1 MDITYQL
8 MIPVLLWIQKFTHS
22 YGLSIIVLT
31 LLVRAVVWPLVA
43 ASTKNMKRMQ
53 QLQPKMKVIQARYK
67 EDPELLQKKVM
78 AFYAKN
84 KVNPVTGCLPMI
96 IQLPLLFALFGTFNG
111 PPFGDKAI
119 DVKVVVME
127 AKDVASDPSK
137 LHRNETSGSNSPYVS
152 PDGKCAKVIV
162 FPGDSTVTEGQ
173 SMDFAT
179 RAVDGEL
186 PADFKVRW
194 DIRKGANFAQTDD
207 AFIGPDGHA
216 TFTKKG
222 EYRVEGVVD
231 GVAKNDSFGP
241 ITSLG
246 KKKVGADLLK
256 PENWDLVF
264 LIVTF
269 GVSMYFSSKIS
280 MAGTTKPED
289 MDENQ
294 RMQADTMKYLP
305 LGMTVSFFFMP
316 LPTGVYLYMV
326 VSNIVQTL
334 QTWLLMQ
341 GPVEPLVDP
350 DDEPDPSGDSP
361 SWSTPGGTES
371 GTESKQNS
379 SKESTKGSP
388 KNSARSSNGSGK
400 TIDIGPAPK
409 NGKTDPGAK
418 IKFNQ
423 ADPVGEAVEKRK
435 PTKKK
440 KKK

>member
-8 MIPVLLWIQKFTHS
+8 MIPVLLWIHKFTQS

-31 LLVRAVVWPLVA
+31 LLVRVIVWPLVA
-43 ASTKNMKRMQ
+43 ASTKNMKKMQ
-53 QLQPKMKVIQARYK
+53 LLQPKMKAIQARYK
-67 EDPELLQKKVM
+67 DDPELLQKKVM
-78 AFYAKN
+78 EFYKVN
-84 KVNPVTGCLPMI
+84 KTNPVTGCLPMI

-111 PPFGDKAI
+111 PPFGDRPV
-119 DVKVVVME
+119 DVKVTVMDAQE
-127 AKDVASDPSK
+127 AAKDPAK
-137 LHRNETSGSNSPYVS
+137 IHRNETSGSNSPYVS
-152 PDGKCAKVIV
+152 PNGQCAKVVV
-162 FPGDSTVTEGQ
+162 FPGESTVTEGQ
-173 SMDFAT
+173 SIDFAT

-194 DIRKGANFAQTDD
+194 DIRKGSNYAPKDE
-207 AFIGPDGHA
+207 AFIEQDGHA

-222 EYRVEGVVD
+222 EYRVEGVVE
-231 GVAKNDSFGP
+231 GIAKSDSFLFV
-241 ITSLG
+241 TSLG
-246 KKKVGADLLK
+246 KKPTGPELLK
-256 PENWDLVF
+256 PQNWDQVF
-264 LIVTF
+264 LIVLF

-305 LGMTVSFFFMP
+305 LGMTVSFLFMP

-341 GPVEPLVDP
+341 GPVEPLIDP
-350 DDEPDPSGDSP
+350 DDLDGSSGTGAGTS
-361 SWSTPGGTES
+361 SGSTFRANPGG
-371 GTESKQNS
+371 N
-379 SKESTKGSP
+379 
-388 KNSARSSNGSGK
+388 

-409 NGKTDPGAK
+409 NGKSDPGAK
-418 IKFNQ
+418 LKFNP
-423 ADPVGEAVEKRK
+423 ADPVGEGVEKRK